1 MANTESNL
9 NRTGDKE
16 SPFCQTLLDEKYMR
30 YIYIFALNCRFHLDN
45 FISLTIIMVM
55 PNSVLIMG
63 LHRRIIL
70 I

>member
-1 MANTESNL
+1 
-9 NRTGDKE
+9 
-16 SPFCQTLLDEKYMR
+16 
-30 YIYIFALNCRFHLDN
+30 
-45 FISLTIIMVM
+45 MVM